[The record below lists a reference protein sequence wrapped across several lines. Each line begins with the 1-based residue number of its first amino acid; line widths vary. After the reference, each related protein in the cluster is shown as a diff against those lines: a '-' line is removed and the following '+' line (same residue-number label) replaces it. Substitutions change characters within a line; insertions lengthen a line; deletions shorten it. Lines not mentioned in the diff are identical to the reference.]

1 MAFLFSSPENQQHH
15 TSLSPCL
22 SPTDVAVIFGPPD
35 FSLAVSTTLIWSDRL
50 ASLLCDECMQL
61 NRFGCS
67 PDAITLV
74 ARGEDFRDANEPP
87 FALVTK

>member
-35 FSLAVSTTLIWSDRL
+35 FSLTVSTTSIWSDTKERPT
-50 ASLLCDECMQL
+50 CEEWMQL

-74 ARGEDFRDANEPP
+74 ARGEDFCDADEPP